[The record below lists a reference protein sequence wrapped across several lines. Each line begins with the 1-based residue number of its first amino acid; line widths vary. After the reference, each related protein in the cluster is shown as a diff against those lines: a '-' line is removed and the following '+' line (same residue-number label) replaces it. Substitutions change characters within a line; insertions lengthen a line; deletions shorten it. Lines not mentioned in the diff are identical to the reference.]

1 EKVFGIGAVVFVLIF
16 LAAIWYLKST
26 IPEASLKK
34 FQSSLDQDL
43 IKFQNKHENQ
53 INAVHNV
60 YQQFQKMIGII
71 DYIENGENFTQPIK
85 PKEEIV
91 TLINY
96 RHNFKKIFRENRL
109 LFSENLCDKIEKNIK
124 TVDKYIE
131 TYDKGLFDY
140 SEEDVKRQTELNEGP
155 YIAGVWKVDEFDD
168 ILNNLQQTRT
178 EIENEFRDIYGTT
191 N

>member
-1 EKVFGIGAVVFVLIF
+1 MKDINSILTQIENMEKVFGIGAVVFVLIF

-43 IKFQNKHENQ
+43 IKTQNKHENQ

-109 LFSENLCDKIEKNIK
+109 LFSEN
-124 TVDKYIE
+124 
-131 TYDKGLFDY
+131 
-140 SEEDVKRQTELNEGP
+140 
-155 YIAGVWKVDEFDD
+155 
-168 ILNNLQQTRT
+168 
-178 EIENEFRDIYGTT
+178 
-191 N
+191 